1 MSAYPTLRAWSDQRA
16 RLVADALAR
25 ASVVVLGRR
34 NCLCGIRW
42 RDDLIVTAAE
52 AIGGA
57 ERAGVRFEG
66 DEIGAEVIAV
76 DPGTDVAVLRI
87 APAPPAASASTASAS
102 AGSAPAGGGAKADIR
117 VGDAIALIGR
127 TLRGP
132 SATWGSVKLVGPAWN
147 SRRGGKID
155 QRLELDVRFDEPQEG
170 AAVIDMDGNLV
181 AMAVPGPYRRV
192 LGIPAETIESVVAK
206 VEKYGHLPRPYI
218 GVRLQSLWLDDET
231 RVQLGR
237 HGRSIAAVGGI
248 DAGSPAAE
256 AQVALGDLLLSL
268 DGEPADG
275 VTALAQ
281 RIASVNPGQTIS
293 LEVLRGGKPME
304 IRIQVGERPRH

>member
-1 MSAYPTLRAWSDQRA
+1 MSAYPTLRAWSDERA

-34 NCLCGIRW
+34 SGLCGIRW

-66 DEIGAEVIAV
+66 DEIAGEVIAV

-87 APAPPAASASTASAS
+87 APVPAAAAAAPSLTNG
-102 AGSAPAGGGAKADIR
+102 GSKADLR
-117 VGDAIALIGR
+117 VGDAIALVGR

-155 QRLELDVRFDEPQEG
+155 RRLELDVRFDESQEG
-170 AAVIDMDGNLV
+170 AAVIDMDGHLV

-231 RVQLGR
+231 RAQLGR
-237 HGRSIAAVGGI
+237 RARAIAAVGGI

-256 AQVALGDLLLSL
+256 AQIALGDLLLSL

-275 VTALAQ
+275 VAALAQ

-304 IRIQVGERPRH
+304 IRIQVGERPRQ

>member
-1 MSAYPTLRAWSDQRA
+1 MSAYPTLRAWSDERA

-34 NCLCGIRW
+34 SSLCGIRW

-52 AIGGA
+52 TIGGA
-57 ERAGVRFEG
+57 ERAGVRFDG

-76 DPGTDVAVLRI
+76 DPGTDVAVLRM
-87 APAPPAASASTASAS
+87 APAASAPTP
-102 AGSAPAGGGAKADIR
+102 APANGGPKANLR
-117 VGDAIALIGR
+117 VGDAIALVGR
-127 TLRGP
+127 TLRGS

-192 LGIPAETIESVVAK
+192 LGIPVETIESVVAK

-237 HGRSIAAVGGI
+237 RARAIAAVGGI

-256 AQVALGDLLLSL
+256 AQIALGDLLLSL
-268 DGEPADG
+268 DGEPVDG
-275 VTALAQ
+275 VAALAQ
-281 RIASVNPGQTIS
+281 RIASVTPGQTIS

-304 IRIQVGERPRH
+304 IRIQVGERPRQ